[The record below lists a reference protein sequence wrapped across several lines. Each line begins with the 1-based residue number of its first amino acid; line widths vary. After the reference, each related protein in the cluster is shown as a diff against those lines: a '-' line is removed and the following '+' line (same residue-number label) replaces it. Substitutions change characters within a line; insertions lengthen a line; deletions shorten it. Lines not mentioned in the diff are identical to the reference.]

1 MSELSNDNIVESQEL
16 SLPVTREE
24 PVANDSNDLF
34 GGDDQSTSNQQD
46 DFFSNIQQP
55 DQPDQ
60 PIIETNE
67 ELETVHKSTDVE
79 LPQEIPLEQEQIPQQ
94 PQQQENVIDDLFGTS
109 NNDDDFF
116 SNHNQDGL
124 NSAEIETEEKV
135 EVPLQPVFEQNQDL
149 ESEKATISIDKK
161 DEDPVLESRTTES
174 DILDNDHEST
184 SEAPGISTE
193 LEVFEEEAVVEEV
206 QSTAEDSPVDATQ
219 PSEPGPLSTEQIN
232 LVDEPEAGAPNT
244 EESQT
249 ESKLD
254 QFFTE
259 SNEGDFFEN
268 IAKDNVEQEVSNP
281 SKTEADQKLEDLF
294 AGADNENGEDLDFLQ
309 QPQHNVAEVNSEAAV
324 ATESINLDLFGD
336 SFFFL

>member
-124 NSAEIETEEKV
+124 NSAEIETEENV
-135 EVPLQPVFEQNQDL
+135 EVPLQPDFEQNQDL

-161 DEDPVLESRTTES
+161 DEDPVLESLTTES

-219 PSEPGPLSTEQIN
+219 PSELGPLSTEQIN

-244 EESQT
+244 EESQMK
-249 ESKLD
+249 EISL
-254 QFFTE
+254 
-259 SNEGDFFEN
+259 
-268 IAKDNVEQEVSNP
+268 
-281 SKTEADQKLEDLF
+281 KTLP
-294 AGADNENGEDLDFLQ
+294 G
-309 QPQHNVAEVNSEAAV
+309 
-324 ATESINLDLFGD
+324 IM
-336 SFFFL
+336 